1 MNLPLLFRSR
11 PQAAPPAPAPL
22 ASEPPSPPATQ
33 QASPGV
39 YCRHGIHD
47 GHFPLQGI
55 TVGEARRMLG
65 PLLNLDPKAVAVI
78 NGKIVGDDQTI
89 GTEVAAINFMKESM
103 VKGAAHGRA

>member
-11 PQAAPPAPAPL
+11 PQAAPPAPAPV
-22 ASEPPSPPATQ
+22 ANVPPPSQPAT

-55 TVGEARRMLG
+55 TVGEARRMLS

-89 GTEVAAINFMKESM
+89 GPEVAAINFMKESM
-103 VKGAAHGRA
+103 VKGAHHGRV